1 MTGTDEH
8 SDESTPPVKVSGIPG
23 ISRLGAW
30 GRLLRVPN
38 LLTVG
43 GDPLAGYCLATGLA
57 AAQGDPP
64 AGPSP
69 IAAIFA
75 SLLFY
80 AGGLIHNDLSDL
92 AEDRR
97 DRPARPLPAGHIS
110 TPVAQAVMLLCF
122 AGAIATLK
130 LAYQHYTPLAIG
142 AALLLAI
149 LLYNRVT
156 KSLAT
161 TGQPSKNNGCR
172 GGSEATA
179 TMLEKSGRHGWM
191 LQAMRFLGPVNM
203 GLCRGLSLLL
213 GCAVVPGFLPDSLLI
228 PLAAAGGATLY
239 IAAVTAAAAGE
250 VRTGVSPILRW
261 LPVMAATAW
270 GVATTIAIGF
280 LSQSTDLLPFAA
292 IFAGGVIS
300 SAWPAIRLTR
310 HAPPSRIQKAIGW
323 WIRNLLIF
331 QAAFCTLL
339 PGSGGPILAAV
350 LLTLW
355 PTAAILSR
363 RFYAS

>member
-1 MTGTDEH
+1 MTGADEH
-8 SDESTPPVKVSGIPG
+8 SDESATPVKVSGISG
-23 ISRLGAW
+23 VSRIGAW

-43 GDPLAGYCLATGLA
+43 GDPLAGYCLAAGLV
-57 AAQGDPP
+57 AAQGGGT

-97 DRPARPLPAGHIS
+97 DRPARPLPAGHIA

-122 AGAIATLK
+122 AGAMATLK
-130 LAYQHYTPLAIG
+130 LAYQHHTPLAVG

-149 LLYNRVT
+149 LLYNKVT
-156 KSLAT
+156 KSIA
-161 TGQPSKNNGCR
+161 
-172 GGSEATA
+172 AI
-179 TMLEKSGRHGWM
+179 
-191 LQAMRFLGPVNM
+191 GPVNM
-203 GLCRGLSLLL
+203 GLCRGLSFLL
-213 GCAVVPGFLPDSLLI
+213 GCAAVPGFLPDSYLI
-228 PLAAAGGATLY
+228 LLAAAGGVTLY

-250 VRTGVSPILRW
+250 VRAGVSPILRW
-261 LPVMAATAW
+261 LPVISATAW
-270 GVATTIAIGF
+270 GVVTTIAIGF
-280 LSQSTDLLPFAA
+280 LSQSTDLLPLAA
-292 IFAGGVIS
+292 IFAGGIIS

-310 HAPPSRIQKAIGW
+310 HAPPGRIQKSIGW

-339 PGSGGPILAAV
+339 PGSGGPIIAAV

-355 PTAAILSR
+355 PAAAILSR